1 MSSEPRQ
8 RQRQR
13 IDPELA
19 KARSRVALAV
29 RWHKHGAT
37 SDEELQEAYE
47 LLAVAQRNAKIRKA
61 QQLLQEAGVV

>member
-29 RWHKHGAT
+29 RWHKHGIT
-37 SDEELQEAYE
+37 SDEELQKAYD